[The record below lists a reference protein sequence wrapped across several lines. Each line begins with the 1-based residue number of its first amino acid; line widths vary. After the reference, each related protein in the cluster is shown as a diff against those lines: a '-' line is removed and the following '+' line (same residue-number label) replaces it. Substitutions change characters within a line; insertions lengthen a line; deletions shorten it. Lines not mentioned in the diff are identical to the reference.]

1 MKRIICIVLCLSLVF
16 CLAACGKK
24 DSGIVSSTG
33 SGEIDRYA
41 KKGEIPELDVKL
53 GKSVDEFK
61 AEYPLDSEDADEGKV
76 LLFEDEGELSVC
88 LATLDAY
95 YYYEKAKKDSGISVI
110 AVTTGEV
117 FGLKLGD
124 TATKSDVTALLAA
137 EYTESSAT
145 AEQQFFIYEPHADCK
160 MLSAEFGSVR
170 IDFFFT
176 NDFLFA
182 VTLTDTEN
190 WTL

>member
-1 MKRIICIVLCLSLVF
+1 MKKIICIVLCLSLVF
-16 CLAACGKK
+16 AFAACGKK
-24 DSGIVSSTG
+24 DGSITSSTG

-41 KKGEIPELDVKL
+41 KKGEIPELDVKI
-53 GKSVDEFK
+53 GKSIDEFK
-61 AEYPLDSEDADEGKV
+61 AEYPPDSEDADEDKV

-88 LATLDAY
+88 LNTLDAD
-95 YYYEKAKKDSGISVI
+95 YYYEKAKKDKGISVI

-117 FGLKLGD
+117 FGLELGD
-124 TATKSDVTALLAA
+124 TVTKSDVTALLAA
-137 EYTESSAT
+137 EYTESTAT
-145 AEQQFFIYEPHADCK
+145 AEEQFFIYEPHADCK
-160 MLSAEFGSVR
+160 KLTAEFGSIR

-182 VTLTDTEN
+182 VTLIDTEN

>member
-16 CLAACGKK
+16 AFAACGKK
-24 DSGIVSSTG
+24 DSGIVSSGG

-41 KKGEIPELDVKL
+41 KKGEIPELEVKL

-76 LLFEDEGELSVC
+76 LLFEEEGELSVC

-95 YYYEKAKKDSGISVI
+95 YYYEKAKKDKGISVI

-124 TATKSDVTALLAA
+124 TTTKSDVTALLAS

-160 MLSAEFGSVR
+160 MLSAEFGSFR

-182 VTLTDTEN
+182 VTLVDTEN